1 MFEAGNLLFFK
12 PFIFKNGAL
21 PKNKFMV
28 VLGQDV
34 NGNTL
39 LASLPTSKDH
49 VPGDI
54 EVKGGCID
62 LPNRQVNVFVF
73 PAGENVAVEQNGGA
87 PFSFDV
93 NTFIYGADLDT
104 YPVITF
110 HQQMVEK
117 FAEVEFIGRI
127 SESYFIALKEC
138 LKKSKMV
145 KNKYKRI
152 L

>member
-1 MFEAGNLLFFK
+1 MFEAGNLLYFK

-28 VLGQDV
+28 VLGQDA

-62 LPNRQVNVFVF
+62 LPKRQVNVFVF
-73 PAGENVAVEQNGGA
+73 SAGENITIAQAGTD
-87 PFSFDV
+87 SFAFGV
-93 NTFIYGADLDT
+93 KRAKPACFARRLRERWSIFFIIRKL
-104 YPVITF
+104 
-110 HQQMVEK
+110 
-117 FAEVEFIGRI
+117 R
-127 SESYFIALKEC
+127 
-138 LKKSKMV
+138 
-145 KNKYKRI
+145 
-152 L
+152 

>member
-12 PFIFKNGAL
+12 PFVFKNGAS

-28 VLGQDV
+28 VLGRDAS
-34 NGNTL
+34 GNML

-49 VPGDI
+49 VPNDV

-62 LPNRQVNVFVF
+62 LPDRQVNVFVF
-73 PAGENVAVEQNGGA
+73 PADEVITEEYGGGVS
-87 PFSFDV
+87 FSFDV

-104 YPVITF
+104 YPVASF
-110 HQQMVEK
+110 QQQMSDCVTEI
-117 FAEVEFIGRI
+117 EFKGRI
-127 SESYFIALKEC
+127 SDTYFTALKEC
-138 LKKSKMV
+138 LLKSKMV

-152 L
+152 I

>member
-12 PFIFKNGAL
+12 PFVFKNGAS

-28 VLGQDV
+28 VLGQDAM
-34 NGNTL
+34 GNMI

-62 LPNRQVNVFVF
+62 LSDRQVNVFVF
-73 PAGENVAVEQNGGA
+73 PAGENITVAQTGGA

-93 NTFIYGADLDT
+93 NTFIYGSDLDT
-104 YPVITF
+104 YPIVTF
-110 HQQMVEK
+110 YQQIAEK
-117 FAEVEFIGRI
+117 LAEVELIGRI
-127 SESYFIALKEC
+127 SENYFTALKEC
-138 LKKSKMV
+138 LKNSRMV

>member
-12 PFIFKNGAL
+12 PFFFKNGAL

-28 VLGQDV
+28 VLGHDAV
-34 NGNTL
+34 GNMV

-49 VPGDI
+49 VPSDI
-54 EVKGGCID
+54 EVKGGCIELFD
-62 LPNRQVNVFVF
+62 RQFNVFVF
-73 PAGENVAVEQNGGA
+73 LANENVAVATNGCT

-110 HQQMVEK
+110 HQQITEK
-117 FAEVEFIGRI
+117 LAEVELIGRI
-127 SESYFIALKEC
+127 SESYFTALKEC
-138 LKKSKMV
+138 LKNSKMV

>member
-1 MFEAGNLLFFK
+1 MFEAGNLLFFR
-12 PFIFKNGAL
+12 PFVFKNGAS

-28 VLGQDV
+28 VLGQDAV
-34 NGNTL
+34 GNMV

-49 VPGDI
+49 VPSDI

-62 LPNRQVNVFVF
+62 LSDRQVNVFVF
-73 PAGENVAVEQNGGA
+73 LAGENIAVSQPGGA

-93 NTFIYGADLDT
+93 NTFIYGSDLDT
-104 YPVITF
+104 YPVVTF
-110 HQQMVEK
+110 HQQIVEK
-117 FAEVEFIGRI
+117 LVEVELVGRL
-127 SESYFIALKEC
+127 SESYFTALKEC
-138 LKKSKMV
+138 MKNSKMV

>member
-1 MFEAGNLLFFK
+1 MFDVGNLLFFK
-12 PFIFKNGAL
+12 PFIFKNGA
-21 PKNKFMV
+21 PPQNKFVV
-28 VLGQDV
+28 VLGQDA

-49 VPGDI
+49 VPGDV
-54 EVKGGCID
+54 EVKGGCVD
-62 LPNRQVNVFVF
+62 LPDRQVNVFVF
-73 PAGENVAVEQNGGA
+73 LADEIITIEQNGES

-104 YPVITF
+104 YPVASF
-110 HQQMVEK
+110 NQQI
-117 FAEVEFIGRI
+117 ADNISQVEFKGRM
-127 SESYFIALKEC
+127 SDSHFTALKEC

-145 KNKYKRI
+145 KNKYKRV